1 MNVTS
6 AELGG
11 ALQSLLVCQE
21 ILPGSAASYQVC
33 KAIYAY
39 HPLGRKMVDSP
50 IVMAQSQA
58 REIAV
63 ADSPED
69 RVREAFLAEWTA
81 TNANEYISQTAT
93 VARIYGVA
101 SIIVGAK
108 GLDPASELP
117 LDKLWGMEL
126 FFNVLDPLN
135 TAGSLVLG
143 QDPNAPDFL
152 KYTGIAVQGIA
163 YHRSRSVV
171 VMNERPIYI
180 EYTSSAFG
188 YVGRSVYQRALYPL
202 KSFVSTMVA
211 DDMVARKVG
220 LLIAKLKPVASAVNA
235 AIQRLAGVKRQ
246 LLQEAETNNVLSITT
261 EETVES
267 LNLQNIDGAG
277 AFARGNILKNIATA
291 ADMPAKLLDN
301 ETMVEGFG
309 EGTEDARNIA
319 RYVDGV
325 REWMGPLYAFFDDIV
340 MRRAWNPEFFEAL
353 KSEFPETYGKVSYTE
368 AFYEW
373 KNSFRAKWPS
383 LLKDPE
389 TDQKNEET
397 RQKAVTDLL
406 GVLLP
411 TLDPVNTATTIQ
423 WAVETVASNTI
434 LFPKPLVLDYE
445 ALAQHVQEQAA
456 RAQALEDAADDESTD
471 DDPPPG
477 EK

>member
-1 MNVTS
+1 
-6 AELGG
+6 
-11 ALQSLLVCQE
+11 
-21 ILPGSAASYQVC
+21 
-33 KAIYAY
+33 
-39 HPLGRKMVDSP
+39 
-50 IVMAQSQA
+50 
-58 REIAV
+58 
-63 ADSPED
+63 
-69 RVREAFLAEWTA
+69 
-81 TNANEYISQTAT
+81 
-93 VARIYGVA
+93 
-101 SIIVGAK
+101 
-108 GLDPASELP
+108 
-117 LDKLWGMEL
+117 
-126 FFNVLDPLN
+126 
-135 TAGSLVLG
+135 
-143 QDPNAPDFL
+143 
-152 KYTGIAVQGIA
+152 
-163 YHRSRSVV
+163 
-171 VMNERPIYI
+171 MNERPIYI

-445 ALAQHVQEQAA
+445 ALAQHVQEQVA